1 MAKRQ
6 FQLNETEIGQLRV
19 GERHCQR
26 TADLRR
32 MQAVR
37 LYGSGAA
44 MAQIVDISG
53 CAESSIRE
61 WVQDYKRGGIRALR
75 AQYGG
80 SAQNASKLTEAQR
93 AEIRERLQRYR
104 PDQLLSPQVRL
115 TTGQFWT
122 VRDLRM
128 MVERWYGVVYVDP
141 GSYHN
146 LFHRCGFS
154 YQRAERVYKSRP
166 SEAEIADFQAEL
178 EKK

>member
-6 FQLNETEIGQLRV
+6 FQLNETEIGQLRE
-19 GERHCQR
+19 GERHSRR

-32 MQAVR
+32 LQAVR
-37 LYGSGAA
+37 FYGSGAS
-44 MAQIVDISG
+44 MAQIMDISG

-61 WVQDYKRGGIRALR
+61 WVQDYKRGGIMALS
-75 AQYGG
+75 AQYAG

-104 PDQLLSPQVRL
+104 PDQLLSPQVRIS
-115 TTGQFWT
+115 TGQFWT
-122 VRDLRM
+122 VSDLRM
-128 MVERWYGVVYVDP
+128 MVERWYGVVYADQ
-141 GSYHN
+141 GSYHT
-146 LFHRCGFS
+146 LFHRCAFS

-166 SEAEIADFQAEL
+166 SETEIADFEAEL